1 MLQHFSSC
9 LSQLTNPTAVGLAIM
24 FHDWEY
30 IPHSPTRYNE
40 EQSIVHFQVFAEELH
55 LPSPLISVVR
65 KFILATI
72 YHKLP
77 AEDEDD
83 SDMKLFLDFDLEV
96 LSRERTEYVL
106 YTRQIRKEYNEFTDE
121 QYGWGRKAF
130 LEKFLGRER
139 LYLSDGFF
147 ERCEEKAKENMK
159 WEIGS
164 LLKCDES
171 WGAMAQLMGD
181 GI

>member
-9 LSQLTNPTAVGLAIM
+9 LSQLSNPTAVGLAIM

-30 IPHSPTRYNE
+30 IPHSPPRYNE
-40 EQSIVHFQVFAEELH
+40 DQSIIHFQVFAEELN
-55 LPSPLISVVR
+55 LPAPLISVVK

-72 YHKLP
+72 LHKLP

-83 SDMKLFLDFDLEV
+83 SDLKLFLDFDLEV
-96 LSRERTEYVL
+96 LSRERTEYLL
-106 YTRQIRKEYNEFTDE
+106 YMRQIRKEYNQFTDE
-121 QYGWGRKAF
+121 PYGWARKAV

-139 LYLSDGFF
+139 LYLSDVFF
-147 ERCEEKAKENMK
+147 ERCEERAKENLK

-164 LLKCDES
+164 LTKCGGD

-181 GI
+181 RI